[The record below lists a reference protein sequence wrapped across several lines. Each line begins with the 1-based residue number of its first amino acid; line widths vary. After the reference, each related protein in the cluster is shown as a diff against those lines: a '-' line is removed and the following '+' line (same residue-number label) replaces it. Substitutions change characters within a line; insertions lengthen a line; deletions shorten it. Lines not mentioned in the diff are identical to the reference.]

1 MATPQQYRNN
11 TNLLSSG
18 LAAYDKFENRTEEEE
33 TEVTFS
39 TKITN
44 PIVEKDTRIQ
54 LLEKEQEKMPA
65 LEQELKNTKAVL
77 RARRKEQAM
86 EDVQFKLAKNI
97 TEQRTAENI
106 KNSPSCPSIY
116 PHLVSMIVVFQ
127 ERDQFT
133 VDPATADIK
142 PNKEEYF
149 LQTICN
155 DVNLY
160 ADQEDS
166 PLFSKQDYKERL
178 LSLKS
183 KVLEKIK
190 EDKRFFPGT
199 SDSLI
204 VRAGRR
210 DSTSSTSSKR
220 LLEGKGEDR
229 SSSRQRRESLP
240 PFIQ

>member
-1 MATPQQYRNN
+1 MN
-11 TNLLSSG
+11 
-18 LAAYDKFENRTEEEE
+18 
-33 TEVTFS
+33 
-39 TKITN
+39 
-44 PIVEKDTRIQ
+44 
-54 LLEKEQEKMPA
+54 
-65 LEQELKNTKAVL
+65 
-77 RARRKEQAM
+77 
-86 EDVQFKLAKNI
+86 
-97 TEQRTAENI
+97 
-106 KNSPSCPSIY
+106 

-142 PNKEEYF
+142 PNKEDSF

-166 PLFSKQDYKERL
+166 PLFSKQEYKERL
-178 LSLKS
+178 LNLKT
-183 KVLEKIK
+183 KVLEKMK

-199 SDSLI
+199 SNSLI

-240 PFIQ
+240 PFIQNVSK